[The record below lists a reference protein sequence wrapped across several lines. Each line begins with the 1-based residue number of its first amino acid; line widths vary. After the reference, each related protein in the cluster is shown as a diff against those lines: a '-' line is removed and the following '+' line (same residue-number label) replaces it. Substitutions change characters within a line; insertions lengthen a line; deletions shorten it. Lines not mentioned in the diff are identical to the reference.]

1 MKPYFAKYLPVEG
14 EIKPGD
20 KFLDKQLGICTRDK
34 ENPWV
39 EWKGGIT
46 NLVIDEDHKKVKLF
60 LCSRDIQVGDRVW
73 NQHSGYGEVKEIDEE
88 NQYLGV
94 KYEAE
99 DCECEEDF
107 EYIVKVIGEI
117 SPEATWVKEGDEFDE
132 SQFIRYGLLQMGKNR
147 VRCNDE
153 MDQRYLTGYE
163 VSTQCP
169 TCKKFH

>member
-1 MKPYFAKYLPVEG
+1 MKTYFAKYLPVEG
-14 EIKPGD
+14 ELKEGD
-20 KFLDKQLGICTRDK
+20 ITYWDSNEGYFSKQFVKVAKSFETHAIASGWKKF
-34 ENPWV
+34 
-39 EWKGGIT
+39 
-46 NLVIDEDHKKVKLF
+46 KLF
-60 LCSRDIQVGDRVW
+60 LCSRDIQVGDKVFSSKVSYLT
-73 NQHSGYGEVKEIDEE
+73 QDETITVDE
-88 NQYLGV
+88 YNITICR
-94 KYEAE
+94 E
-99 DCECEEDF
+99 EEDF
-107 EYIVKVIGEI
+107 KVIGEI